1 MLSEVS
7 AVATAA
13 PAVPV
18 APRAPAPEYLQ
29 LGLAR
34 ALAARRFD
42 AVQQLCP
49 GWRGCAHHQRVVGRA
64 FAASLALSLVGPGP
78 RVYLNVAATLVP
90 GWS

>member
-1 MLSEVS
+1 MLAEVS
-7 AVATAA
+7 VGASAELAQS
-13 PAVPV
+13 V
-18 APRAPAPEYLQ
+18 APRVQAPEDLQ

-49 GWRGCAHHQRVVGRA
+49 GWRGCAHHQHLVGRT

>member
-1 MLSEVS
+1 MHSEVT
-7 AVATAA
+7 AVASAA
-13 PAVPV
+13 PAAPV
-18 APRAPAPEYLQ
+18 APRPSSPEDLQ

-64 FAASLALSLVGPGP
+64 FAASLALSLFGPGP
-78 RVYLNVAATLVP
+78 RFYLNVAATLVP
-90 GWS
+90 SWS